1 MAKYSFKEECDN
13 LDKLAYEMRISL
25 LLDDTLRLQDAIW
38 ELAALAE
45 RMKRKHGKYHVSGI
59 RGAFVKNRNLLENDC
74 GK

>member
-1 MAKYSFKEECDN
+1 MAKYSFKEECNN
-13 LDKLAYEMRISL
+13 LDRLAYEMRISL

-45 RMKRKHGKYHVSGI
+45 RMKRKCGKNHVSGI
-59 RGAFVKNRNLLENDC
+59 RGAFMKNRNLLENDC